1 MGALQRSDTEG
12 MNYPDSISLRRSN
25 RLPRYA
31 LWVFLLLSSGIPRIL
46 AAFLLP
52 NEEGDPYSYLQA
64 IEIMRASIA
73 GGTFT
78 LSELFGFW
86 LPLYQFICALISVV
100 VGHPLYVAKLV
111 SALCG
116 TGVCLLVFQVSMQL
130 TANRMLAL
138 LAFALIALNPIHIM
152 YSSFSM
158 SDVPHALM
166 VLGSLYFAIK
176 NRWVLAASLVAAG
189 GLMRPESWLF
199 VALLPALQ
207 WFLHRRVSLIA
218 FFVALSAPVVW
229 IYISWA
235 ATGDPLEYFKVRNDY
250 IRELLSGNPGLADF
264 SPSHVLTDLRTL
276 FYSAGPAVMI
286 ACLMAAWLLIKHT
299 HREPNER
306 SLESS
311 SAVVVTV
318 AYFFS
323 SLGFLLLAY
332 FTKNQPAIFARY
344 CLVLFAFGLPV
355 LAWTLLAA
363 REWTRAWALRL
374 SVLLVA
380 LCLWQLAFQLRDGA
394 FFINHVSQK
403 RIVAKYLRD
412 KFQSSSRLKIFCD
425 DDTVKVLAGIP
436 ADSFVSSS
444 GSPGDSKSFLGYLRE
459 NRVEYLVYER
469 RDRSAVVTLFRDLGE
484 ERIND
489 LFQLVASTNVDLRLY
504 RTIFQ

>member
-1 MGALQRSDTEG
+1 
-12 MNYPDSISLRRSN
+12 MNHPNSISLRRRS
-25 RLPRYA
+25 RLPRYV

-46 AAFLLP
+46 AAFFLP

-64 IEIMRASIA
+64 IEIMRVSIA

-116 TGVCLLVFQVSMQL
+116 TGVCLLVFRVSMQL
-130 TANRMLAL
+130 TANRMLSL
-138 LAFALIALNPIHIM
+138 IAFALIAVNPIHIM
-152 YSSFSM
+152 YSAFSM
-158 SDVPHALM
+158 SDVPHAFL
-166 VLGSLYFAIK
+166 VLGSLYFAIRD
-176 NRWVLAASLVAAG
+176 RWVFAATLVAAG
-189 GLMRPESWLF
+189 GLMRPESWVF
-199 VALLPALQ
+199 VAVLPALQ
-207 WFLHRRVSLIA
+207 WLLHRRVSLIA
-218 FFVALSAPVVW
+218 FFVALFGPVAW

-235 ATGDPLEYFKVRNDY
+235 ATGDPLEYFKVRDDY
-250 IRELLSGNPGLADF
+250 VRELLSANPGLADF

-286 ACLMAAWLLIKHT
+286 ACLIAGWLLIK
-299 HREPNER
+299 RAGRQPNLR
-306 SLESS
+306 SSKSLAS
-311 SAVVVTV
+311 VVVAV
-318 AYFFS
+318 AYFVS
-323 SLGFLLLAY
+323 SLGFLLFAY

-344 CLVLFAFGLPV
+344 CLVLFALGLPI
-355 LAWTLLAA
+355 LAWTLLAG
-363 REWTRAWALRL
+363 REWTRTWALRL
-374 SVLLVA
+374 SVLFVA

-412 KFQSSSRLKIFCD
+412 KFQGSSGFKIYCD

-436 ADSFVSSS
+436 ADCFVSSS
-444 GSPGDSKSFLGYLRE
+444 SSPGDSKSFLGYLKE
-459 NRVEYLVYER
+459 NQVEYLVYER
-469 RDRSAVVTLFRDLGE
+469 RDRSAVATLFRDLGD

-489 LFQLVASTNVDLRLY
+489 LFQLVTSTNVDLRLY

>member
-1 MGALQRSDTEG
+1 

-31 LWVFLLLSSGIPRIL
+31 LWVFLLLGSGIPRIL

-152 YSSFSM
+152 YSAFSM

-176 NRWVLAASLVAAG
+176 NRWVLAASFVAAG

-207 WFLHRRVSLIA
+207 WFLQRRVSLIA

-250 IRELLSGNPGLADF
+250 IRELLSWNPGLADF
-264 SPSHVLTDLRTL
+264 SASHVLTDLRTL

-286 ACLMAAWLLIKHT
+286 ACLITAWLLVKHT
-299 HREPNER
+299 GRQPNER
-306 SLESS
+306 SSESS

-344 CLVLFAFGLPV
+344 CLVLFALGLPI
-355 LAWTLLAA
+355 LAWTFLAA
-363 REWTRAWALRL
+363 REWKPAWALRL
-374 SVLLVA
+374 SVLLLA

-403 RIVAKYLRD
+403 RIVAKYLSD
-412 KFQSSSRLKIFCD
+412 NFQSSSRLKIFCD

-444 GSPGDSKSFLGYLRE
+444 SSPGDSKSLLGYLRE

>member
-1 MGALQRSDTEG
+1 
-12 MNYPDSISLRRSN
+12 MNYKDSISLRRSS
-25 RLPRYA
+25 RLPQYA
-31 LWVFLLLSSGIPRIL
+31 LWGFLLLSSGLPRIL

-130 TANRMLAL
+130 TANRMLSL

-152 YSSFSM
+152 YSAFSM
-158 SDVPHALM
+158 ADVPHALM
-166 VLGSLYFAIK
+166 VLGSLYLATK
-176 NRWVLAASLVAAG
+176 DRWVLAASLVAAG

-218 FFVALSAPVVW
+218 FFVALTAPVVW

-250 IRELLSGNPGLADF
+250 IRELLSENPGLADF

-276 FYSAGPAVMI
+276 LYSAGPAVVI
-286 ACLMAAWLLIKHT
+286 ACLITGWLLIKHT
-299 HREPNER
+299 GGEPNDR
-306 SLESS
+306 PSESS

-323 SLGFLLLAY
+323 SLGFLLFAY

-344 CLVLFAFGLPV
+344 CLVLFALGLPI
-355 LAWTLLAA
+355 LAWTFLAA
-363 REWTRAWALRL
+363 RKWKPAWALRL
-374 SVLLVA
+374 SVVLVA
-380 LCLWQLAFQLRDGA
+380 LSLWQLAFQLRDGT
-394 FFINHVSQK
+394 FFINHVLQK

-412 KFQSSSRLKIFCD
+412 KFQSSSGFKIFCD

-444 GSPGDSKSFLGYLRE
+444 SSPGDSKSFLGYLRE

-469 RDRSAVVTLFRDLGE
+469 RNRSAVVTLFRDLGE
-484 ERIND
+484 KRIND

-504 RTIFQ
+504 RTIF

>member
-1 MGALQRSDTEG
+1 MGALQRGDTEG
-12 MNYPDSISLRRSN
+12 MNYPDLISLRRSSP
-25 RLPRYA
+25 LPRYA
-31 LWVFLLLSSGIPRIL
+31 LWVLLLLSSGIPRIL

-116 TGVCLLVFQVSMQL
+116 TGVCLLVFQVSMRL
-130 TANRMLAL
+130 TANRMLSL
-138 LAFALIALNPIHIM
+138 LAFALIAVNPIHIM
-152 YSSFSM
+152 YSAFSL
-158 SDVPHALM
+158 SDVPHAFL

-176 NRWVLAASLVAAG
+176 DRWVLAASLVAAG

-207 WFLHRRVSLIA
+207 WFLHRRVSLIG
-218 FFVALSAPVVW
+218 FFVALSAPVAW

-264 SPSHVLTDLRTL
+264 SPLHVFIDLRTL

-286 ACLMAAWLLIKHT
+286 ACLIAAWLLIKRT
-299 HREPNER
+299 GRQPEEG
-306 SLESS
+306 SSESS
-311 SAVVVTV
+311 SAVVVTI

-323 SLGFLLLAY
+323 SLGFLLFAY

-344 CLVLFAFGLPV
+344 CLVLFALGLPIV
-355 LAWTLLAA
+355 AWTFVAI
-363 REWTRAWALRL
+363 REWKPAWALRL
-374 SVLLVA
+374 SVLVVA

-394 FFINHVSQK
+394 FFIKHVSQK
-403 RIVAKYLRD
+403 RIVANFLRD
-412 KFQSSSRLKIFCD
+412 KFQGGSRLKIFCD
-425 DDTVKVLAGIP
+425 DETVKVLACIP
-436 ADSFVSSS
+436 GDSFVSSAS
-444 GSPGDSKSFLGYLRE
+444 SPGETKSFLGYLKE
-459 NRVEYLVYER
+459 NRVEYLVYEK

-489 LFQLVASTNVDLRLY
+489 LFQLVASTDTDLCLY
-504 RTIFQ
+504 RTVF

>member
-1 MGALQRSDTEG
+1 
-12 MNYPDSISLRRSN
+12 MNHLDLISYRGRGLS
-25 RLPRYA
+25 PQYA
-31 LWVFLLLSSGIPRIL
+31 LWIVLLLGSGIPRIL

-86 LPLYQFICALISVV
+86 LPLYQFICAVISVV
-100 VGHPLYVAKLV
+100 FGHPLYVAKLV
-111 SALCG
+111 SATCG
-116 TGVCLLVFQVSMQL
+116 TGVCLLVFGVSMQL
-130 TANRMLAL
+130 TANRLLSL
-138 LAFALIALNPIHIM
+138 LAFAMIALNPVHVM
-152 YSSFSM
+152 YSAFSL
-158 SDVPHALM
+158 SDVPHAFL
-166 VLGSLYFAIK
+166 VIGSLYFAIK

-189 GLMRPESWLF
+189 ALMRPESWLF

-207 WFLHRRVSLIA
+207 RFLHRRVSLVS
-218 FFVALSAPVVW
+218 FFIGLSAPAVW

-235 ATGDPLEYFKVRNDY
+235 ATGNPLEYFKVRNDY
-250 IRELLSGNPGLADF
+250 IRELLSGNPGLAEF

-286 ACLMAAWLLIKHT
+286 ACLIAAWLLIKGT
-299 HREPNER
+299 GRQPNQR
-306 SLESS
+306 SSESS
-311 SAVVVTV
+311 PAVVVTV

-323 SLGFLLLAY
+323 SLGFLLFAY

-344 CLVLFAFGLPV
+344 CLVLFALGLPI
-355 LAWTLLAA
+355 LAWTFLGT
-363 REWTRAWALRL
+363 REWKPAWALRL

-403 RIVAKYLRD
+403 RIVANYLRD
-412 KFQSSSRLKIFCD
+412 KFQGGSTFKVFCD
-425 DDTVKVLAGIP
+425 DDTIRVLAGIP

-444 GSPGDSKSFLGYLRE
+444 SSPGDAKSFLDYLKE

-469 RDRSAVVTLFRDLGE
+469 RDRSAAERLFRDLGE

-489 LFQLVASTNVDLRLY
+489 LFELVASPRTDLRLY
-504 RTIFQ
+504 RIDF

>member
-1 MGALQRSDTEG
+1 
-12 MNYPDSISLRRSN
+12 MNYPDSISLRRSS
-25 RLPRYA
+25 RLPQYA
-31 LWVFLLLSSGIPRIL
+31 LWGFLLLSSGIPRIL

-73 GGTFT
+73 GGKFT

-86 LPLYQFICALISVV
+86 LPLYQFICALISLV

-130 TANRMLAL
+130 TANRMLSL
-138 LAFALIALNPIHIM
+138 MAFALIALNPIHIM
-152 YSSFSM
+152 YSAFSM
-158 SDVPHALM
+158 SDVPHAFL
-166 VLGSLYFAIK
+166 VFGSLYFAIK
-176 NRWVLAASLVAAG
+176 NRWVLAASFVAAG
-189 GLMRPESWLF
+189 GLMRPESWVF
-199 VALLPALQ
+199 VAVLPALQ
-207 WFLHRRVSLIA
+207 WLLQRRISPIA
-218 FFVALSAPVVW
+218 FFIALFGPALW

-250 IRELLSGNPGLADF
+250 VRELLSENPGLADF

-286 ACLMAAWLLIKHT
+286 ACLIAAWLLIKHT
-299 HREPNER
+299 GGQPNKG
-306 SLESS
+306 SSESS
-311 SAVVVTV
+311 SAVVATV

-344 CLVLFAFGLPV
+344 CLVLFALGLPI

-363 REWTRAWALRL
+363 RKWKPAWARRL

-412 KFQSSSRLKIFCD
+412 QFQSSSRLKIFCD

-444 GSPGDSKSFLGYLRE
+444 SSPGDSKSFLGYLKE
-459 NRVEYLVYER
+459 NRIEYLVYEG
-469 RDRSAVVTLFRDLGE
+469 RDRSAVVTLFRELGE

-489 LFQLVASTNVDLRLY
+489 LFQLIASTNVDLRLY
-504 RTIFQ
+504 RTHF